1 MRNIVSEIEMKKLR
15 ISLKHKK
22 YFGGIAVCIISISI
36 ITFVQPLIIRQITDR
51 GMIGKDIKCILDFSI
66 FLLLISLMGQII
78 EVIQT
83 SLFSDAHNE
92 FTCFLYTKV
101 YWKMN
106 RLKLQYFDEK
116 GSADFTNMIRTD
128 ISNMA
133 SITDQITAISV
144 SSILQ
149 VGSGIIGLS
158 IIDWKMAIFV
168 VSFIPIKY
176 GIISYFSKRKSV
188 VMQEWIENERKF
200 SGWFGDCIHGIYEMK
215 VWNLFQFK
223 SNRFEKLQRKMLES
237 YRKNIMLDQYRNI
250 SMSMLDS
257 VINAVLYILAGVFI
271 VNNKLT
277 VGSAFAFI
285 TYSGYIMS
293 PISFFVN
300 MKYYFAQ
307 IKPSAERFS
316 EFLQQP
322 EENQGNIKEEANNYC
337 DAATKYSIVEV
348 EHVCFGY
355 SPEQLVLRDV
365 SFSVYPGEKIAI
377 IGENGSGKSTLLN
390 VLSGIY
396 QAQQGEIKIQGC
408 PVSMQGVE
416 KLREKLAV
424 IPQNPYLFQGTIEEN
439 INVDGKSSYEEVVS
453 ACEKS
458 GALAFITKLENG
470 FDYQIGKNAA
480 KLSGGEKQKIAV
492 ARALLK
498 EADILL
504 MDEATE
510 GYDAESSM
518 ALHRLLCAELAEKT
532 IIFVTHRYEELE
544 GVDKVY
550 RLSNGVINQI

>member
-1 MRNIVSEIEMKKLR
+1 
-15 ISLKHKK
+15 
-22 YFGGIAVCIISISI
+22 
-36 ITFVQPLIIRQITDR
+36 
-51 GMIGKDIKCILDFSI
+51 
-66 FLLLISLMGQII
+66 
-78 EVIQT
+78 
-83 SLFSDAHNE
+83 
-92 FTCFLYTKV
+92 
-101 YWKMN
+101 
-106 RLKLQYFDEK
+106 
-116 GSADFTNMIRTD
+116 MIRTD

-337 DAATKYSIVEV
+337 DAATKHSIVEV

>member
-51 GMIGKDIKCILDFSI
+51 GMIGKDIKCLLDFSI

-337 DAATKYSIVEV
+337 DAATKHSIVEV

>member
-337 DAATKYSIVEV
+337 DAATKHSIVEV

>member
-106 RLKLQYFDEK
+106 RLKWQYFDEK

-337 DAATKYSIVEV
+337 DAATKHSIVEV

>member
-307 IKPSAERFS
+307 FKPSAERFS

-337 DAATKYSIVEV
+337 DAATKHSIVEV

-377 IGENGSGKSTLLN
+377 TGENGSGKSTLLN

-416 KLREKLAV
+416 
-424 IPQNPYLFQGTIEEN
+424 N
-439 INVDGKSSYEEVVS
+439 
-453 ACEKS
+453 
-458 GALAFITKLENG
+458 
-470 FDYQIGKNAA
+470 
-480 KLSGGEKQKIAV
+480 
-492 ARALLK
+492 
-498 EADILL
+498 
-504 MDEATE
+504 
-510 GYDAESSM
+510 
-518 ALHRLLCAELAEKT
+518 
-532 IIFVTHRYEELE
+532 
-544 GVDKVY
+544 
-550 RLSNGVINQI
+550 RLSES

>member
-337 DAATKYSIVEV
+337 DAATKHSIVEV

-458 GALAFITKLENG
+458 GALAFITKLEKG

>member
-337 DAATKYSIVEV
+337 DAATKHSIVEV

-544 GVDKVY
+544 DVDKVY

>member
-337 DAATKYSIVEV
+337 DATTKHSIVEV

>member
-337 DAATKYSIVEV
+337 DAATKHSIVEV

-532 IIFVTHRYEELE
+532 IIFVTHRYEKLE
-544 GVDKVY
+544 DVDKVY